1 MFLKE
6 TTDVLIEI
14 YEAEMNGDISKA
26 ERDYLIMEMKSRME
40 YRERKLKKDL
50 NYDKETKTI
59 TVNGKKHGFSRDD
72 KTWVANNG
80 VGPFGDEITYSKELL
95 KLKHPKSSKFVIHH
109 EIAHKE
115 ERDYWD
121 GIYSNIMDDVDRYI
135 DSIKNDSD
143 KREKIQ
149 KIVDSYYYYPST
161 SSKDTPR
168 TVHVLIRKLTD
179 AGVPNLNKYN
189 SEIRDFDKNV
199 VTKTYKKYDVKNKHG
214 RTLEEYHA
222 DLRSADSVGSKVAKT
237 ALSDLEKINRK
248 DAKKNNANCGE
259 NTKEMIA
266 RRKVIGQN
274 AKMRAK
280 ESMKK

>member
-6 TTDVLIEI
+6 TTDVLIDI

-26 ERDYLIMEMKSRME
+26 ERDYLIMEMKSRTE

-50 NYDKETKTI
+50 NYDKKTKTI
-59 TVNGKKHGFSRDD
+59 TVDGKSHRFSRNDN
-72 KTWVANNG
+72 TWIADNRI
-80 VGPFGDEITYSKELL
+80 GPFGDEITYSKELL
-95 KLKHPKSSKFVIHH
+95 KFKHPKSSKFAIQH

-121 GIYSNIMDDVDRYI
+121 AIYSNIMDDVDRYI

-149 KIVDSYYYYPST
+149 KIVDSYDYPSI
-161 SSKDTPR
+161 SSNDAPR

-222 DLRSADSVGSKVAKT
+222 DIRSADSVGSKVAKT